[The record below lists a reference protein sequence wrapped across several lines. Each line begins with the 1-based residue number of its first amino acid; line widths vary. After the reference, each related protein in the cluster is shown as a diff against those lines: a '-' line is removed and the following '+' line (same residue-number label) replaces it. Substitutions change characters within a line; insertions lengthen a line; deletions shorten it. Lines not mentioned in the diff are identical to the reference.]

1 LSPIVSSRI
10 KAKPYTLV
18 CADKFEADSWLAA
31 LRSWIEPSSEV
42 VTIQVASLSNTPVLS
57 SAASSSSSSLLTS
70 SGDEAPLALRSPA
83 AAAVATAN
91 ADASKMHGWLLKKG
105 KRRYFFIEGGVL
117 YWATKELH
125 PAQCDY
131 RKLANG
137 SLELRDCT
145 VTRLDEKTI
154 EVTSYAGANYTLHA
168 ALPSEAEQW
177 CLALLRTLQM
187 FGQSRHEALGD
198 PWLEHRG
205 YLLKKGQRRFLL
217 LKRMHLFW
225 FVSEH
230 ESTPKGSLPLSRCTV
245 SPLGAMGFKIT
256 SSDFKDWE
264 WSCRDA
270 AEAQTWVEKIRAASQ
285 AAKRTEMTARTE
297 RLKVSGTT
305 QADVTEVFFK
315 QTWVKKNGQ
324 ARVLQLRGNT
334 LLWFDRLNGSDDPAN
349 CKNSINLAGTSA
361 EIDAASP
368 VEVVLLR
375 SAGDTAP
382 RRFVCPDSSTAAEWV
397 DLITRASQRA
407 TSALAAAST
416 ASSGD
421 ALRRGYMVAAKGL
434 VPTKGGR
441 RYYVL
446 SAVALQWYAT
456 EEDVARGAQL
466 GCLPLASCRVALNT
480 GDSSHNNIGSGAG
493 ATERLLVYEP
503 TGAKL
508 MLTCAT
514 TADAMGWH
522 TSLTKAIANANRVL
536 QPDRVFGVPL
546 AEIEGRLREKQRG
559 ELPAVLASG
568 LDWLIK
574 RGATME
580 GIFRLSGD
588 MQVILTFKDMFDRG
602 LHVTFPPGA
611 AVHDVAGVVKLWLRE
626 LPEPLFTFDLYSPVL
641 ALSDGDAAG
650 MRALLQTL
658 PAINMRVLRSLMRC
672 LIVVLQ
678 HEETNK
684 MSAKNLAIVFG
695 PTLMRPPPSDD
706 APTMELRDTP
716 KVLELTRLIL
726 QQHGEIFGDLLR
738 TNEPVAAAE
747 HGDSKPSLM
756 SMSARVPSART
767 PDTLVRS
774 VSMGRQLRVAADDL
788 PTPPSQ
794 GAAAISAQTL
804 PRNAMVSSRAPVYQE
819 LSLRAVTVTTAEGFD
834 EEASSAAAAAPVT
847 VTRSERTVTTSHQA
861 IPASLS
867 RREGAEKDFF

>member
-1 LSPIVSSRI
+1 M
-10 KAKPYTLV
+10 

-42 VTIQVASLSNTPVLS
+42 VFVEVASLNS
-57 SAASSSSSSLLTS
+57 SATS
-70 SGDEAPLALRSPA
+70 STSSATDATAAIALRSPA
-83 AAAVATAN
+83 AAAVVNAAN
-91 ADASKMHGWLLKKG
+91 ADATKMHGWLLKKG
-105 KRRYFFIEGGVL
+105 KRRYFFIQGGVL
-117 YWATKELH
+117 YWTTKEVV

-131 RKLANG
+131 RKLASG

-187 FGQSRHEALGD
+187 FGQTRHEALGD

-217 LKRMHLFW
+217 LKRTHLFW

-245 SPLGAMGFKIT
+245 SPVGAMGFKIT
-256 SSDFKDWE
+256 TSDFMDWE

-270 AEAQTWVEKIRAASQ
+270 AEAQTWIEKIRAATQ
-285 AAKRTEMTARTE
+285 AAKRTDMTARTE
-297 RLKVSGTT
+297 RLKASGTT

-361 EIDAASP
+361 QIDPDSA
-368 VEVVLLR
+368 VEVVLSR
-375 SAGDTAP
+375 SSGDTAP
-382 RRFVCPDSSTAAEWV
+382 RRFVCPDSSTASEWV

-407 TSALAAAST
+407 TSALAAATAT

-421 ALRRGYMVAAKGL
+421 ALRRGFMVAAKGL

-446 SAVALQWYAT
+446 SSVALQWYAS

-480 GDSSHNNIGSGAG
+480 GDSSHSNIGSGAG
-493 ATERLLVYEP
+493 ATEGLLVYEP

-508 MLTCAT
+508 MLTCAN

-522 TSLTKAIANANRVL
+522 TALTKAIANANRVL

-546 AEIEGRLREKQRG
+546 AEIEVRLREKQRG
-559 ELPAVLASG
+559 ELPAVLASA

-588 MQVILTFKDMFDRG
+588 MQAILTYKDMFDRG
-602 LHVTFPPGA
+602 LNVTFPASA

-626 LPEPLFTFDLYSPVL
+626 LPEPLLTFGLYSRVL
-641 ALSDGDAAG
+641 ALGDSDAAG

-658 PAINMRVLRSLMRC
+658 PAMNMRVLRSLMRC

-684 MSAKNLAIVFG
+684 MSVKNLAIVFG

-706 APTMELRDTP
+706 SPTIELRDTP

-726 QQHGEIFGDLLR
+726 QQHAEIFGELLR
-738 TNEPVAAAE
+738 TNEAVSAAE
-747 HGDSKPSLM
+747 LGESPGKGLSI
-756 SMSARVPSART
+756 SMRVPSARA
-767 PDTLVRS
+767 PETLVRS
-774 VSMGRQLRVAADDL
+774 VSVGRQLKVAADDL
-788 PTPPSQ
+788 PSPPSAGGGG
-794 GAAAISAQTL
+794 GAGTSQTL

-819 LSLRAVTVTTAEGFD
+819 LVLRAVTATPSGTNGDSVEIGGNDDPDVVPQA
-834 EEASSAAAAAPVT
+834 
-847 VTRSERTVTTSHQA
+847 TRSERTVTNSHQA

-867 RREGAEKDFF
+867 RREGAEKEFF